1 MKTIKRIFGY
11 YKPYLLYFFIAFV
24 SLTTLT
30 VLGLMRPKLIRV
42 LIDDVIYD
50 SKINLLPWIIAALI
64 GIAVGR
70 GIFRFVQ
77 GYLSEKIAMNSIAD
91 IRKNL
96 FNHLVKLPYSY
107 YDKSRTGELMSRISS
122 DVHSL
127 KHLLRDALLRL
138 YDSILTFSFVLVVLL
153 RINWKL
159 TLLSLATLPFL
170 FLTTVKFA
178 YKIRP
183 AYKKIREQMATMTTT
198 IQENVTG
205 VRVVKAFNTQEHEMD
220 KFDEDNHNYLN
231 KMMNAVKIRATYM
244 PLMNFLGGIS
254 SLAVVWFGGYQT
266 IMGNITIGELAEFY
280 AYIGS
285 LIWPIRR
292 MAFLVN
298 FFERSVAAGER
309 IFEVLDTE
317 IELKDK
323 EDAISVDEIKGNIE
337 FDDVV
342 FSYGENDVL
351 QNINIKIDSG
361 SNIGIIGE
369 TGSGKTS
376 IINLI
381 SRFYDVQSGEVL
393 VDEYNVKDIKLED
406 LRKDIG
412 IVRQDIFLF
421 SDTIKNNISFGNIDA
436 TDEQI
441 IKAAKIAK
449 AHEFIMEMENGYDTS
464 IGERG
469 IGLSGGQK
477 QRIAIARALV
487 RDPNILILDDATS
500 SVDMETEHLIQQD
513 MEQVMKNRTTII
525 IAHRIA
531 SVKNADFIYVLKEG
545 KLIEQG
551 THYELLNNNGYY
563 KQIFD
568 VQYKEKDMFEA
579 FLETGGAN

>member
-30 VLGLMRPKLIRV
+30 VLGLMRPKLIRI

-50 SKINLLPWIIAALI
+50 TNLDLLPWILAALV
-64 GIAVGR
+64 GIAIGR
-70 GIFRFVQ
+70 GIFRFLQ

-91 IRKNL
+91 IRRNL
-96 FNHLVKLPYSY
+96 FSHLVKLPYSY

-127 KHLLRDALLRL
+127 KHLLRDALLEL
-138 YDSILTFSFVLVVLL
+138 YDAIFTFTFVLIVLL
-153 RINWKL
+153 GINWQL
-159 TLLSLATLPFL
+159 TLLALATLPFL

-220 KFDEDNHNYLN
+220 KFDGENISYYE

-244 PLMNFLGGIS
+244 PLMQFLGGVS

-266 IMGNITIGELAEFY
+266 IMGNISVGELAEFY
-280 AYIGS
+280 AYIFS

-298 FFERSVAAGER
+298 FFERSKAAGDR
-309 IFEVLDTE
+309 IFEILDTE
-317 IELKDK
+317 IELKDS
-323 EDAISVDEIKGNIE
+323 ENAISVDKIEGNIE
-337 FDDVV
+337 FRNVI
-342 FSYGENDVL
+342 FSYGEEDVL
-351 QNINIKIDSG
+351 KNVNMKIEAG

-376 IINLI
+376 VVNLV
-381 SRFYDVQSGEVL
+381 SRFYDVTQGEL
-393 VDEYNVKDIKLED
+393 LIDNNDIKELKLED
-406 LRKDIG
+406 LRRDIG
-412 IVRQDIFLF
+412 IVHQDIFLF
-421 SDTIKNNISFGNIDA
+421 SDTIKNNISFGNPDA
-436 TDEQI
+436 TEEQI
-441 IKAAKIAK
+441 TKAAKIAQ
-449 AHEFIMEMENGYDTS
+449 AHDFIMEMEKGYDTA

-500 SVDMETEHLIQQD
+500 SVDMETEHLIQED
-513 MEQVMKNRTTII
+513 MKSVMKDRTT
-525 IAHRIA
+525 
-531 SVKNADFIYVLKEG
+531 
-545 KLIEQG
+545 LI
-551 THYELLNNNGYY
+551 HLC
-563 KQIFD
+563 I
-568 VQYKEKDMFEA
+568 
-579 FLETGGAN
+579 

>member
-30 VLGLMRPKLIRV
+30 VLGLMRPKLIRI

-50 SKINLLPWIIAALI
+50 TNLDLLPWILAALV
-64 GIAVGR
+64 GIAIGR
-70 GIFRFVQ
+70 GIFRFLQ

-91 IRKNL
+91 IRRNL
-96 FNHLVKLPYSY
+96 FSHLVKLPYSY

-127 KHLLRDALLRL
+127 KHLLRDALLEL
-138 YDSILTFSFVLVVLL
+138 YDAIFTFTFVLIVLL
-153 RINWKL
+153 GINWQL
-159 TLLSLATLPFL
+159 TLLALATLPFL

-220 KFDEDNHNYLN
+220 KFDGENVSYYE

-244 PLMNFLGGIS
+244 PLMQFLGGVS

-266 IMGNITIGELAEFY
+266 IMGNISVGELAEFY
-280 AYIGS
+280 AYIFS

-298 FFERSVAAGER
+298 FFERSKAAGDR
-309 IFEVLDTE
+309 IFEILDTE
-317 IELKDK
+317 IELKDS
-323 EDAISVDEIKGNIE
+323 ENAISVDKIEGNIE
-337 FDDVV
+337 FRNVT
-342 FSYGENDVL
+342 FSYGEEDVL
-351 QNINIKIDSG
+351 KNVNMKIEAG

-376 IINLI
+376 VVNLV
-381 SRFYDVQSGEVL
+381 SRFYDVTQGEL
-393 VDEYNVKDIKLED
+393 LIDNNDIKELKLDD
-406 LRKDIG
+406 LRRDIG
-412 IVRQDIFLF
+412 IVHQDIFLF
-421 SDTIKNNISFGNIDA
+421 SDTIKNNISFGNPDA

-441 IKAAKIAK
+441 TKAAKIAQ
-449 AHEFIMEMENGYDTS
+449 AHDFIMEMEKGYDTA

-500 SVDMETEHLIQQD
+500 SVDMETEHLIQHD
-513 MEQVMKNRTTII
+513 MKSVMKDRTTLI

-531 SVKNADFIYVLKEG
+531 SVRNADYIYVFKEG
-545 KLIEQG
+545 EVIEEG
-551 THYELLNNNGYY
+551 THLELMQKDGYY

-579 FLETGGAN
+579 FLETGGAS

>member
-30 VLGLMRPKLIRV
+30 VLGLMRPKLIRI

-50 SKINLLPWIIAALI
+50 TNLDLLPWILAALI
-64 GIAVGR
+64 GIAIGR
-70 GIFRFVQ
+70 GIFRFLQ

-91 IRKNL
+91 IRRNL
-96 FNHLVKLPYSY
+96 FSHLVKLPYSY

-127 KHLLRDALLRL
+127 KHLLRDALLEL
-138 YDSILTFSFVLVVLL
+138 YDAIFTFTFVLIVLL
-153 RINWKL
+153 GINWQL
-159 TLLSLATLPFL
+159 TLLALATLPFL

-220 KFDEDNHNYLN
+220 KFDGENISYYE

-244 PLMNFLGGIS
+244 PLMQFLGGVS

-266 IMGNITIGELAEFY
+266 IMGNISVGELAEFY
-280 AYIGS
+280 AYIFS

-298 FFERSVAAGER
+298 FFERSKAAGDR
-309 IFEVLDTE
+309 IFEILDTE
-317 IELKDK
+317 IELKDS
-323 EDAISVDEIKGNIE
+323 ENAISVDKIEGNIE
-337 FDDVV
+337 FRNVT
-342 FSYGENDVL
+342 FSYGEEDVL
-351 QNINIKIDSG
+351 KNVNMKIEAG

-376 IINLI
+376 VVNLV
-381 SRFYDVQSGEVL
+381 SRFYDVTQGEL
-393 VDEYNVKDIKLED
+393 LIDNNDIKELKLED
-406 LRKDIG
+406 LRRDIG
-412 IVRQDIFLF
+412 IVHQDIFLF
-421 SDTIKNNISFGNIDA
+421 SDTIKNNISFGNPDA

-441 IKAAKIAK
+441 TKAAKIAQ
-449 AHEFIMEMENGYDTS
+449 AHDFIMEMEKGYDTA

-500 SVDMETEHLIQQD
+500 SVDMETEHLIQED
-513 MEQVMKNRTTII
+513 MKSVMKDRTTLI

-531 SVKNADFIYVLKEG
+531 SVRNADYIYVFKEG
-545 KLIEQG
+545 EVIEEG
-551 THYELLNNNGYY
+551 THLELMQKDGYY

-579 FLETGGAN
+579 FLETGGAC

>member
-1 MKTIKRIFGY
+1 MKTIKRLFGY

-30 VLGLMRPKLIRV
+30 VLGLMRPKLIRI

-50 SKINLLPWIIAALI
+50 SKLNLLPWILAALI

-70 GIFRFVQ
+70 GVFRFLQ

-91 IRKNL
+91 IRKSL
-96 FNHLVKLPYSY
+96 FSHLVKLPYSY

-127 KHLLRDALLRL
+127 KHLLRDTLLEL
-138 YDSILTFSFVLVVLL
+138 YDAIFTFTFVLIVLL
-153 RINWKL
+153 RINWQL
-159 TLLSLATLPFL
+159 TLLALATLPFL

-183 AYKKIREQMATMTTT
+183 AYKKIRKQMATMTTT

-220 KFDEDNHNYLN
+220 KFDSDNQSYYE
-231 KMMNAVKIRATYM
+231 KMMGAVKIRATYM
-244 PLMNFLGGIS
+244 PFMHLLGGIS

-266 IMGNITIGELAEFY
+266 IMGNISVGELAEFY
-280 AYIGS
+280 AYIFS

-298 FFERSVAAGER
+298 FFERSKAAGDR
-309 IFEVLDTE
+309 IFEILDTE
-317 IELKDK
+317 IDL
-323 EDAISVDEIKGNIE
+323 EDSKNPISVNKIKGNIE
-337 FDDVV
+337 FKDVT
-342 FSYGENDVL
+342 FSYGEEDVL
-351 QNINIKIDSG
+351 KNINMEIHAG
-361 SNIGIIGE
+361 SSIGIIGE

-376 IINLI
+376 IINLV
-381 SRFYDVQSGEVL
+381 SRFYDVNDGQVL
-393 VDEYNVKDIKLED
+393 VDGHDVKDLKLED
-406 LRKDIG
+406 LRRDIG
-412 IVRQDIFLF
+412 IVHQDIFLF
-421 SDTIKNNISFGNIDA
+421 SDTIRNNISFGNPGA
-436 TDEQI
+436 TDQEI
-441 IKAAKIAK
+441 IKAAKIAQ
-449 AHEFIMEMENGYDTS
+449 AHDFIMEMEKGYDTA

-500 SVDMETEHLIQQD
+500 SVDMETEHQIQQD
-513 MEQVMKNRTTII
+513 MEQVMKDRTTLL

-531 SVKNADFIYVLKEG
+531 SVKNANFIYVFKEG
-545 KLIEQG
+545 EIIEKG
-551 THYELLNNNGYY
+551 NHFELLKKDGYY

-579 FLETGGAN
+579 FLETGGAS

>member
-50 SKINLLPWIIAALI
+50 SKMNLLPWIIAALI
-64 GIAVGR
+64 GIAIGR
-70 GIFRFVQ
+70 GIFRFLQ

-91 IRKNL
+91 IRRNL

-127 KHLLRDALLRL
+127 KHLLRDALLEL
-138 YDSILTFSFVLVVLL
+138 YDAIFTFSFVLIVLL
-153 RINWKL
+153 RINWQL
-159 TLLSLATLPFL
+159 TLLALATLPFL

-198 IQENVTG
+198 IQENITG
-205 VRVVKAFNTQEHEMD
+205 VRVVKAFNTQEHEIE
-220 KFDEDNHNYLN
+220 KFDEDNYSYLE

-244 PLMNFLGGIS
+244 PLMQFLGGLS
-254 SLAVVWFGGYQT
+254 SLAIVWFGGYQT
-266 IMGNITIGELAEFY
+266 IMGNISVGELAEFY

-298 FFERSVAAGER
+298 FFERSVAAGDR
-309 IFEVLDTE
+309 IFEILDTE

-323 EDAISVDEIKGNIE
+323 EDAISVDVIKGNIE
-337 FDDVV
+337 FKDVI

-351 QNINIKIDSG
+351 ENINMKIDSG

-376 IINLI
+376 VVNLI
-381 SRFYDVQSGEVL
+381 SRFYDVQNGEIL
-393 VDEYNVKDIKLED
+393 IDGYNVKDLKLED

-412 IVRQDIFLF
+412 IVHQDIFLF
-421 SDTIKNNISFGNIDA
+421 SDTIKNNISFGNPNA

-441 IKAAKIAK
+441 TKAAKIAQ
-449 AHEFIMEMENGYDTS
+449 AHDFIMDMEKGYDTA

-513 MEQVMKNRTTII
+513 MEQVMQNRTTII

-531 SVKNADFIYVLKEG
+531 SVKNADYIYVLKEG
-545 KLIEQG
+545 QLVEQG

>member
-1 MKTIKRIFGY
+1 MKTIKRLFGY

-30 VLGLMRPKLIRV
+30 VLGLMRPKLIRI

-50 SKINLLPWIIAALI
+50 SKLNLLPWILAALI

-70 GIFRFVQ
+70 GVFRFLQ

-91 IRKNL
+91 IRKSL
-96 FNHLVKLPYSY
+96 FSHLVKLPYSY

-127 KHLLRDALLRL
+127 KHLLRDALLEL
-138 YDSILTFSFVLVVLL
+138 YDAIFTFTFVLIVLL
-153 RINWKL
+153 RINWQL
-159 TLLSLATLPFL
+159 TLLALATLPFL

-183 AYKKIREQMATMTTT
+183 AYKKIRKQMATMTTT

-220 KFDEDNHNYLN
+220 KFDSDNQSYYE
-231 KMMNAVKIRATYM
+231 KMMGAVKIRATYM
-244 PLMNFLGGIS
+244 PFMHLLGGIS

-266 IMGNITIGELAEFY
+266 IMGNISVGELAEFY
-280 AYIGS
+280 AYIFS

-298 FFERSVAAGER
+298 FFERSKAAGDR
-309 IFEVLDTE
+309 IFEILDTE
-317 IELKDK
+317 IDL
-323 EDAISVDEIKGNIE
+323 EDSKNPISVNKIKGNIE
-337 FDDVV
+337 FKDVT
-342 FSYGENDVL
+342 FSYGEEDVL
-351 QNINIKIDSG
+351 KNINMEIHAG
-361 SNIGIIGE
+361 SSIGIIGE

-376 IINLI
+376 IINLV
-381 SRFYDVQSGEVL
+381 SRFYDVNDGQVL
-393 VDEYNVKDIKLED
+393 VDGHDVKDLKLED
-406 LRKDIG
+406 LRRDIG
-412 IVRQDIFLF
+412 IVHQDIFLF
-421 SDTIKNNISFGNIDA
+421 SDTIRNNISFGNPGA
-436 TDEQI
+436 TDQEI
-441 IKAAKIAK
+441 IKAAKIAQ
-449 AHEFIMEMENGYDTS
+449 AHDFIMEMEKGYDTA

-500 SVDMETEHLIQQD
+500 SVDMETEHQIQQD
-513 MEQVMKNRTTII
+513 MEQVMKDRTTLL

-531 SVKNADFIYVLKEG
+531 SVKNANFIYVFKEG
-545 KLIEQG
+545 EIIEKG
-551 THYELLNNNGYY
+551 NHFELLKKDGYY

-579 FLETGGAN
+579 FLETGGAS